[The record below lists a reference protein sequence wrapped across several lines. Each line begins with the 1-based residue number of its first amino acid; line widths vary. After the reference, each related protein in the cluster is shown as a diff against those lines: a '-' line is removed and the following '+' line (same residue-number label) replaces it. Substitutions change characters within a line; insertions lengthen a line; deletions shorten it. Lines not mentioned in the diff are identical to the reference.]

1 MSDAQEQSSVESILT
16 EPTEK
21 QALSVQHTYPRKR
34 RERRPLSRTPKTS
47 PLVGVINSFILVIGL
62 CVILAS
68 RCEQGSTA
76 QEQDHSWINSL
87 ITPKDLHLPKSVT
100 DKLLE
105 KKKQAQDKI
114 DSSAE

>member
-1 MSDAQEQSSVESILT
+1 MSDAQEQSSIESGLA
-16 EPTEK
+16 EHTEK
-21 QALSVQHTYPRKR
+21 QVSAVQNSYPRKR

-47 PLVGVINSFILVIGL
+47 PLVGVVNSFILVIGL

-76 QEQDHSWINSL
+76 QEQDNSWINSL

-105 KKKQAQDKI
+105 KKKHPQDKV
-114 DSSAE
+114 DLSAE